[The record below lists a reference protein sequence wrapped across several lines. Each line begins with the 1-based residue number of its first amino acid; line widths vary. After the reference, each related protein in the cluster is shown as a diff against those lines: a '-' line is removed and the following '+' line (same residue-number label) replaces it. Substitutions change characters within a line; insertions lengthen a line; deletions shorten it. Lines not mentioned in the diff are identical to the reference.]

1 MTDSARQESD
11 TQLWAQFKQGK
22 REAFSN
28 IYELYADLL
37 FAYGTKISADREMVK
52 DSVHEVFLLLFK
64 QRNSLSDISNIKF
77 YLFKTLKHILL
88 RKINRE
94 RKFPERFGLR
104 MSAPEFH
111 IEYSVEEKIIL
122 NEQEQIVKEY
132 VMNLLKNLNNRQRE
146 ILYLRFHQ
154 GFSYDQ
160 ISKITGI
167 NSSSAKKQIYRI
179 MQRLREIAGK
189 DALSLLLLFL

>member
-1 MTDSARQESD
+1 MTDSARQEIDS
-11 TQLWAQFKQGK
+11 QLWAQFKQGD
-22 REAFSN
+22 REAFSG

-64 QRNSLSDISNIKF
+64 QRNSLSVISNIKF
-77 YLFKTLKHILL
+77 YLFKSLKHILL
-88 RKINRE
+88 RRISRE
-94 RKFPERFGLR
+94 RKFSERFGLR

-111 IEYSVEEKIIL
+111 IEYSVEENIIL
-122 NEQEQIVKEY
+122 NEQEKRVKEY
-132 VMNLLKNLNNRQRE
+132 VLHLLENLNSRQRE

-167 NSSSAKKQIYRI
+167 NGSSAKKQVYRV

-189 DALSLLLLFL
+189 DSLYLLLLFL